1 MRVNSEIG
9 GIKIANNFKLVW
21 PIHSA
26 TTVTT
31 SLIFLVGLFRNIV
44 RFCDAASHST
54 ELLAKIDRQLT
65 AVTLL

>member
-1 MRVNSEIG
+1 MNSLPTQCRSV
-9 GIKIANNFKLVW
+9 ASNFKLIRPV
-21 PIHSA
+21 HSA
-26 TTVTT
+26 IRVTT
-31 SLIFLVGLFRNIV
+31 SLIFLVWLFRNIV